1 MAYIVKA
8 SELYQRA
15 KEMLNDGMDFVEI
28 DFHEG
33 DDDLPRCVMFS
44 AYGQSDFGSIDY
56 EEIYTV
62 DT

>member
-1 MAYIVKA
+1 MTYTVKV

-33 DDDLPRCVMFS
+33 DDDLPRCLMFS
-44 AYGQSDFGSIDY
+44 ASSKFDPGGSTYDD
-56 EEIYTV
+56 IYTV
-62 DT
+62 KP